1 METRFER
8 RVTTSTKRI
17 ERKAVRKSVNNS
29 VTGLKFRV
37 KQIKC
42 RENLIEPVVN
52 INNVT
57 L

>member
-1 METRFER
+1 M
-8 RVTTSTKRI
+8 

-37 KQIKC
+37 KRIKC
-42 RENLIEPVVN
+42 RENLVEPVVN

>member
-1 METRFER
+1 LETRFEK
-8 RVTTSTKRI
+8 RVTTSTKRM